1 MFTEAEVAYLRSQ
14 RLGRLATLGPGG
26 APQARPVGFF
36 YNADDGTI
44 DIGGRDLGNT
54 QKFRNIARDGRFSFV
69 VDDLASIEP
78 WRPRGVEIRGRAEA
92 LTDVDPPMGGMTR
105 QIIRLHP
112 ERVLSWALEPEVDG
126 LYAHA

>member
-26 APQARPVGFF
+26 APQTRPVGFF